1 MTDPGKNSATDD
13 PDYGRLT
20 VTLKVN
26 GQEREVSIDPRMTLL
41 DCLREVLHLTGTK
54 KGCDHGQCG
63 ACTIPVS
70 YTHLDVYKRQV
81 PNHVPCTGIASRG

>member
-1 MTDPGKNSATDD
+1 MSDFGKSSVATDD
-13 PDYGRLT
+13 PGYVQLT

-26 GQEREVSIDPRMTLL
+26 GQEHEVSIDPRMTLL

-63 ACTIPVS
+63 ACTI
-70 YTHLDVYKRQV
+70 HINGRR
-81 PNHVPCTGIASRG
+81 ARRR

>member
-1 MTDPGKNSATDD
+1 MTDPGKKTVATAD
-13 PDYGRLT
+13 PGYGRLT

-26 GQEREVSIDPRMTLL
+26 GQGREVSIDPRMTLL

-63 ACTIPVS
+63 GLHDS
-70 YTHLDVYKRQV
+70 YRWPPREQL
-81 PNHVPCTGIASRG
+81 PCFGRRA